1 MFFRFDDDNFMSLL
15 RTAMQMQAYVKA
27 VEENRKVVERLA
39 AVKSA
44 ILEDAIAESAF
55 SGRVVTVYFYG
66 EKYKVFPDLSRIE
79 LWREI

>member
-1 MFFRFDDDNFMSLL
+1 MDYRFENFMNLL
-15 RTAMQMQAYVKA
+15 RKTMQIQAHMKAM
-27 VEENRKVVERLA
+27 EENRKVVERFA
-39 AVKSA
+39 AVKNA
-44 ILEDAIAESAF
+44 ILEDAVAESVF